1 MVKKVTNPRN
11 AAIAPGPNEVAQLYN
26 LKGAG
31 NVEHW
36 GTLFKG
42 PREQGPATL
51 QEHEMKLKLLRT
63 IRKTTL

>member
-1 MVKKVTNPRN
+1 MVRKVTNPRN
-11 AAIAPGPNEVAQLYN
+11 AKVAPGPNEIANLYN

-36 GTLFKG
+36 GTLFKN
-42 PREQGPATL
+42 REQGPATL

-63 IRKTTL
+63 IRNNKF